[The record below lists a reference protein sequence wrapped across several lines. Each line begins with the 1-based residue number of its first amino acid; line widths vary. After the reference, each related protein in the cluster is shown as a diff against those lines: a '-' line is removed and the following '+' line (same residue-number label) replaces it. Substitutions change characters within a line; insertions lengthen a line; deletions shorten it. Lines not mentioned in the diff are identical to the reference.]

1 LDGYR
6 RTVEHVEVAVDAMG
20 SGGDTLECR
29 FLRDSLEEG
38 WVMSDG
44 KWMNMAHLQMIY
56 QLKMVN

>member
-1 LDGYR
+1 M
-6 RTVEHVEVAVDAMG
+6 DAMG